1 MQALR
6 NATPDLMACLDIPH
20 ACMSNST
27 HCLPLAGM
35 GRVKKDFMVL
45 QVAQEVQHAAMEMSN
60 KVCGCA
66 MSHAT
71 WARAF
76 HRGPNGYLG
85 RNVEVQQECLCERA
99 GRRVHSSSK
108 GSRRYRTLT
117 ETS

>member
-6 NATPDLMACLDIPH
+6 NATPDLMACLDSPH
-20 ACMSNST
+20 ACMSHST
-27 HCLPLAGM
+27 HCLPLTGM
-35 GRVKKDFMVL
+35 GRLKKDFMVM

-60 KVCGCA
+60 KVCSCA
-66 MSHAT
+66 MLHAT

-85 RNVEVQQECLCERA
+85 RNVGVQQESERA

-108 GSRRYRTLT
+108 GSCRYRTLT
-117 ETS
+117 EAL